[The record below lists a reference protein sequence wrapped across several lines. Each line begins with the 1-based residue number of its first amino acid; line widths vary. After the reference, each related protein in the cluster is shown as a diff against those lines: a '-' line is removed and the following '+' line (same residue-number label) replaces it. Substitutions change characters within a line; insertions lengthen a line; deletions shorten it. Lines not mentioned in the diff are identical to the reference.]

1 MHSKIIKFSLFY
13 YSFCPPLL
21 FPVFACFCCCCC
33 CFFLCV
39 CVFLFNFLISLSLT
53 LIIGIFYCLNYTL
66 LLLHLITTKLV
77 SHLSLSSIV
86 FIVSTLIIGIFYCLN
101 YTSLLIHVSITYLV
115 NLILDALVGKA
126 HPNI

>member
-1 MHSKIIKFSLFY
+1 MHNKIIKFSLFY
-13 YSFCPPLL
+13 YSFWPPLL
-21 FPVFACFCCCCC
+21 FPLFACFCCCCC
-33 CFFLCV
+33 CFFV

-53 LIIGIFYCLNYTL
+53 LIIGIFYCLNDTL

-86 FIVSTLIIGIFYCLN
+86 FIVFTLIIGIFYCLN
-101 YTSLLIHVSITYLV
+101 YTSLLLHASITYLV